1 MLLIIHLGAHS
12 NLVISIR
19 DTDSISIMDQVR
31 KYTNSQD
38 YDYVS
43 DSVFFNNDR
52 VELNKEYRVDFFEN
66 DQKVSSY
73 GFVVT
78 NNNITV
84 DDYSIEN

>member
-1 MLLIIHLGAHS
+1 MLLIIHLRAHS

-38 YDYVS
+38 YDYLS
-43 DSVFFNNDR
+43 DSVFYNNDR

-73 GFVVT
+73 SFVVT

-84 DDYSIEN
+84 DDYSMGE

>member
-73 GFVVT
+73 SFVIT

-84 DDYSIEN
+84 DNYSMED